1 VRFWLIYLLAHANKI
16 SNRFYCC
23 VSNLLLLPRQQ
34 FTVIAA
40 SAIYC
45 YCRVSN
51 LLLLLRQQFTVVAAS
66 AICCC
71 CCVSNLLLLLR
82 QQFAVIA
89 ASAICCYCCVSNLLL
104 LLRQQ
109 FTVIAASAT
118 GWTMRRPFPFIC
130 SKLVE
135 ALHFTPDMYRPH
147 QERVV
152 CCNVFVVTMN
162 SYCFVTTRL
171 LFHQDGQGQDR
182 GHGRHQ
188 RVLFYQ
194 NAV

>member
-1 VRFWLIYLLAHANKI
+1 LYVFTFVHYVRFWLIYLLAHANKI

-109 FTVIAASAT
+109 
-118 GWTMRRPFPFIC
+118 
-130 SKLVE
+130 LVE
-135 ALHFTPDMYRPH
+135 LCVDLFPSSARSWLKRFTSLPTCIAR
-147 QERVV
+147 
-152 CCNVFVVTMN
+152 TK
-162 SYCFVTTRL
+162 
-171 LFHQDGQGQDR
+171 
-182 GHGRHQ
+182 
-188 RVLFYQ
+188 
-194 NAV
+194 NA